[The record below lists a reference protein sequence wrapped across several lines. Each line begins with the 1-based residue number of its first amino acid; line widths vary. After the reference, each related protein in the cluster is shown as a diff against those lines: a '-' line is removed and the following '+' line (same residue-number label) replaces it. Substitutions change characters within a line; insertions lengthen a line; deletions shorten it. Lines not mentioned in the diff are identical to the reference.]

1 MRKVLVRNGVEM
13 KPRVWVTGP
22 VIEAELA
29 PLQELAEVELRHE
42 VAKPPVEEMVRRASE
57 LSIIIPVLGAPVT
70 AEVLAAGRGS
80 LQGVANFAVGYDN
93 IDVPAATAAGI
104 PVSNT
109 PDVLVNATADIAFGL
124 LIAAARRFGEGVPA
138 ALDGR
143 WSWAQALLLGQEVS
157 GATLGILGMGRIGAA
172 VARRA
177 QGFGM
182 RVLYHSRTRKPELEV
197 ALDCEYVS
205 LEELL
210 AQSDFLSLHCALTA
224 ETRQILDGAAL
235 ARMKRTAVVV
245 NTGRGGLIDQ
255 PALIEAV
262 RSGTIAG
269 AGLDVTDPEPP
280 APDDP
285 VLHTPGIY
293 VQPHIGSASY
303 VARGGMTRVA
313 VRNAVAM
320 LKGERPP
327 NCLNPQVLR
336 GREAPAA

>member
-1 MRKVLVRNGVEM
+1 M
-13 KPRVWVTGP
+13 KQKVWVTGP
-22 VIEAELA
+22 VIEEELA
-29 PLQELAEVELRHE
+29 PLRELADVEMRDE
-42 VAKPPVEEMVRRASE
+42 WAKPPVEEVVRRAPE
-57 LSIIIPVLGAPVT
+57 LTLIVPVLGAPVT
-70 AEVLAAGRGS
+70 AEVIAAGRGS
-80 LQGVANFAVGYDN
+80 LKGVANFAVGYDN
-93 IDVPAATAAGI
+93 IDVRAATAAGL

-124 LIAAARRFGEGVPA
+124 LIAAGRRFGDGTQA
-138 ALDGR
+138 ALEGR
-143 WSWAQALLLGQEVS
+143 WSWAQALLLGQEIS
-157 GATLGILGMGRIGAA
+157 GATLGILGLGRIGTA

-182 RVLYHSRTRKPELEV
+182 RVLYHSRHRKPEVEV
-197 ALDCEYVS
+197 ALGLEYGS
-205 LEELL
+205 FEELL

-224 ETRQILDGAAL
+224 ETRQILNADAL
-235 ARMKRTAVVV
+235 SRMKKTAIVV

-255 PALIEAV
+255 PALIAAV
-262 RSGTIAG
+262 RNGTIAG

-303 VARGGMTRVA
+303 VARAGMTRVA

-320 LKGERPP
+320 LRGERPP
-327 NCLNPQVLR
+327 NCLNPEVLS
-336 GREAPAA
+336 GREARATR